1 MTDPQIGLHRGRA
14 WVEEGLNYARKYNDI
29 TLIQFF
35 SASLAEMLRLEGQY
49 EQAALGLEEA
59 LQTIVY
65 RKLDVK
71 SRAAATRFAIEDG
84 LA

>member
-1 MTDPQIGLHRGRA
+1 
-14 WVEEGLNYARKYNDI
+14 
-29 TLIQFF
+29 LIQFF

-49 EQAALGLEEA
+49 EQAALVLEEA

-71 SRAAATRFAIEDG
+71 SRAEATRFAIEDG